1 MNEERI
7 MSVLLSPHVS
17 EKSALSADKNNQ
29 HVFRV
34 ISDAKKSEIKQ
45 AVEKLFD
52 VKVAEV
58 NTISMKG
65 KRKNF
70 GKRPGKRSDWK
81 KAVVTLESGN
91 DINFGGFS

>member
-1 MNEERI
+1 

-34 ISDAKKSEIKQ
+34 MRDAKKSEIKQ

>member
-34 ISDAKKSEIKQ
+34 MRDAKKSEIKQ

>member
-1 MNEERI
+1 

>member
-17 EKSALSADKNNQ
+17 EKSAMSADKNNQ

-34 ISDAKKSEIKQ
+34 MRDAKKSEIKQ

-70 GKRPGKRSDWK
+70 GKRPGKRCDWK

>member
-34 ISDAKKSEIKQ
+34 IRDAKKSEIKQ

>member
-1 MNEERI
+1 

-34 ISDAKKSEIKQ
+34 IRDAKKSEIKQ